1 MSDTLQEV
9 DTSDDEIA
17 MFDPFDSEEVKDV
30 SSDDDIKIVPRKK
43 DKKSIIIDEPENL
56 VEATLSE
63 SEEVILMDPFE
74 EQASP
79 KEEDRVKVSSANE
92 EEVEEEEITL
102 VELDTSSVERREG
115 EIFLAPRSKDKDHG
129 AIRRKRQR
137 AKKVNVLSCYFYRT
151 QVSLG
156 SDLWVW
162 FSLTKGGFANLTDV
176 TLADED
182 TN

>member
-17 MFDPFDSEEVKDV
+17 MFDPFDSEEAKDV

-43 DKKSIIIDEPENL
+43 DKKSIDEPENL

-79 KEEDRVKVSSANE
+79 KEEDRVKVSSASE
-92 EEVEEEEITL
+92 EEVEEVEGEEEEITL

-129 AIRRKRQR
+129 TIRRKRQR
-137 AKKVNVLSCYFYRT
+137 AKKVNVLSCYVFFIIIQMWT
-151 QVSLG
+151 DS
-156 SDLWVW
+156 S
-162 FSLTKGGFANLTDV
+162 SGGI
-176 TLADED
+176 
-182 TN
+182 

>member
-17 MFDPFDSEEVKDV
+17 MFDPFDSEEAKDV

-43 DKKSIIIDEPENL
+43 GEKSIDEPENL

-79 KEEDRVKVSSANE
+79 KEEDRVKVSSASE
-92 EEVEEEEITL
+92 EEVEEVEGEEEEEEITL

-129 AIRRKRQR
+129 TIRRKRQR
-137 AKKVNVLSCYFYRT
+137 AKKVNVLSCYY
-151 QVSLG
+151 
-156 SDLWVW
+156 SDVD
-162 FSLTKGGFANLTDV
+162 GFFIRWNL
-176 TLADED
+176 
-182 TN
+182 N

>member
-17 MFDPFDSEEVKDV
+17 MFDPFDSEEAKYV

-43 DKKSIIIDEPENL
+43 DEKSIDEPENL

-137 AKKVNVLSCYFYRT
+137 AKKVNVLSCYVFFIIIQMWT
-151 QVSLG
+151 DS
-156 SDLWVW
+156 S
-162 FSLTKGGFANLTDV
+162 SGGI
-176 TLADED
+176 
-182 TN
+182 

>member
-17 MFDPFDSEEVKDV
+17 MFDPFDSEEAKDV

-43 DKKSIIIDEPENL
+43 GEKSIDEPENL

-79 KEEDRVKVSSANE
+79 KEEDRVKVSNSNE
-92 EEVEEEEITL
+92 AEIEEEEEITL

-137 AKKVNVLSCYFYRT
+137 AKKVNVLSCYY
-151 QVSLG
+151 
-156 SDLWVW
+156 SDVD
-162 FSLTKGGFANLTDV
+162 GFFIRWNL
-176 TLADED
+176 
-182 TN
+182 N